1 MATKVGI
8 NGFGRVGRQTLRAVL
23 ERHPNKLE
31 VVAVNDLTDPRTNA
45 HLLRWDSNYGRY
57 PGKVEAA
64 PDAIIV
70 DGKRIR
76 VIAER
81 DPAKIPWKELG
92 VEVVVESTGIFT
104 DAAKAGAHLQ
114 AGAKK
119 VIITAPAKGE
129 DVTVVLGVNE
139 KAYDPARHRIISN
152 ASCTTNCIAPVAAVI
167 HQAFGIKKAA
177 LTTVHAYTNTQRVLD
192 VAHADLRESYQGNPN
207 SHACAMRRVLEICPA
222 VQVGIRS
229 LSAEEA
235 QELPRLKTRIYWA
248 EDIVPHAAENWAAR
262 VAADLSEHVWLTID
276 VDGLDPSIMPATGTP
291 EPGGLSWEQITTLV
305 RAVAR
310 QRTIVG
316 FDVVELLPTP
326 GLHAADFLAAKLVYR
341 ILGYIFCPPRAGALG
356 SR

>member
-1 MATKVGI
+1 MATKIGI

-64 PDAIIV
+64 PDAIVV

-152 ASCTTNCIAPVAAVI
+152 ASCTTNCIAPVVKVLNDK
-167 HQAFGIKKAA
+167 FGVVKGLMSTI
-177 LTTVHAYTNTQRVLD
+177 HAYTNDQRLLD
-192 VAHADLRESYQGNPN
+192 MYHSDLRR
-207 SHACAMRRVLEICPA
+207 ARAAAMN
-222 VQVGIRS
+222 
-229 LSAEEA
+229 
-235 QELPRLKTRIYWA
+235 
-248 EDIVPHAAENWAAR
+248 IVPTTTGAAR
-262 VAADLSEHVWLTID
+262 AVTLVIPELKGRLHGVAFRVPVSTVSLCDFVADLSRD
-276 VDGLDPSIMPATGTP
+276 VSVEEVNRAFHEAAQGPLKGLLEYCEEELVSSDFKGNPASAIFDAPSTMVM
-291 EPGGLSWEQITTLV
+291 GGNMVKVLAWYDNEWGYSC
-305 RAVAR
+305 RVADLMAY
-310 QRTIVG
+310 IV
-316 FDVVELLPTP
+316 EM
-326 GLHAADFLAAKLVYR
+326 GL
-341 ILGYIFCPPRAGALG
+341 
-356 SR
+356 

>member
-31 VVAVNDLTDPRTNA
+31 VVAINDLTDSRTNA

-70 DGKRIR
+70 DGKRIK
-76 VIAER
+76 VFAER
-81 DPAKIPWKELG
+81 DPGKIPWRELG

-129 DVTVVLGVNE
+129 DVTIVLGVNE

-152 ASCTTNCIAPVAAVI
+152 ASCTTNCIAPVVKVLNDR
-167 HQAFGIKKAA
+167 FGVVKGLMSTI
-177 LTTVHAYTNTQRVLD
+177 HAYTNDQRLLD
-192 VAHADLRESYQGNPN
+192 MFHSDLRRARAAALN
-207 SHACAMRRVLEICPA
+207 
-222 VQVGIRS
+222 
-229 LSAEEA
+229 
-235 QELPRLKTRIYWA
+235 
-248 EDIVPHAAENWAAR
+248 IVPTTTGAAR
-262 VAADLSEHVWLTID
+262 AVTVVIPELKGRLHGVAFRVPVPTVSLCDFVADLSRD
-276 VDGLDPSIMPATGTP
+276 VSVEEVNRAFREAAQGPLKGILEYCEEELVSSDFKGNPASAIFDAPSTMVVGGNMVKVLAWYDNEWGYSCRVADLAVYIVDRGL
-291 EPGGLSWEQITTLV
+291 
-305 RAVAR
+305 
-310 QRTIVG
+310 
-316 FDVVELLPTP
+316 
-326 GLHAADFLAAKLVYR
+326 
-341 ILGYIFCPPRAGALG
+341 
-356 SR
+356 

>member
-23 ERHPNKLE
+23 ERHPNRLE
-31 VVAVNDLTDPRTNA
+31 VAAINDLTNPETNA
-45 HLLRWDSNYGRY
+45 HLLRWDTNYGRY

-64 PDAIIV
+64 PDAIVV

-139 KAYDPARHRIISN
+139 KAYDPARHHVISN
-152 ASCTTNCIAPVAAVI
+152 ASCTTNCIAPVVKVLNDK
-167 HQAFGIKKAA
+167 FGVVKGLMSTI
-177 LTTVHAYTNTQRVLD
+177 HAYTNDQRLLD
-192 VAHADLRESYQGNPN
+192 MYHSDLRR
-207 SHACAMRRVLEICPA
+207 ARAAAMN
-222 VQVGIRS
+222 
-229 LSAEEA
+229 
-235 QELPRLKTRIYWA
+235 
-248 EDIVPHAAENWAAR
+248 IVPTTTGAAR
-262 VAADLSEHVWLTID
+262 AVTVVIPELKGRLHGVAFRVPVSTVSLCDFVADLSRD
-276 VDGLDPSIMPATGTP
+276 VSVEEVNRAFREAAQGQLKGLLEYCEEELVSSDFKGNPASAILDAPSTMVI
-291 EPGGLSWEQITTLV
+291 GGNMVKVLAWYDNEWGYSCRVADL
-305 RAVAR
+305 AVY
-310 QRTIVG
+310 IV
-316 FDVVELLPTP
+316 DR
-326 GLHAADFLAAKLVYR
+326 GL
-341 ILGYIFCPPRAGALG
+341 
-356 SR
+356 